1 MLGWWVVVDPR
12 TPDERDASDDKKTPL
27 VASWEAPVFNMR
39 FLNDLVKQGK
49 AKQLKFNGYPNRY
62 TVTVD
67 EFAPFVLNGP
77 PALHGDNAKVTIHQ
91 DKIAALPADHVLT
104 VDVWDQS

>member
-39 FLNDLVKQGK
+39 FLSDLVKQGK

-77 PALHGDNAKVTIHQ
+77 PALHGDNYRVTI
-91 DKIAALPADHVLT
+91 DLGKIAKLPRDHLLT

>member
-1 MLGWWVVVDPR
+1 MLGWWVVVDSR
-12 TPDERDASDDKKTPL
+12 TPAERDASDDKKMAL
-27 VASWEAPVFNMR
+27 VASWEAPVFNIR
-39 FLNDLVKQGK
+39 FLDDLVKQGK

-77 PALHGDNAKVTIHQ
+77 PALHGENTKVVIELE
-91 DKIAALPADHVLT
+91 KIAALSSDHLLT
-104 VDVWDQS
+104 IDVWDQS

>member
-1 MLGWWVVVDPR
+1 MDSR
-12 TPDERDASDDKKTPL
+12 TPAERDASQDKETFL
-27 VASWEAPVFNMR
+27 VASWEAPVCNMR
-39 FLNDLVKQGK
+39 FLNELVKQGK

-62 TVTVD
+62 TVIVD

-77 PALHGDNAKVTIHQ
+77 PALHGENSRVTI
-91 DKIAALPADHVLT
+91 DLEKIAALPADHVLT